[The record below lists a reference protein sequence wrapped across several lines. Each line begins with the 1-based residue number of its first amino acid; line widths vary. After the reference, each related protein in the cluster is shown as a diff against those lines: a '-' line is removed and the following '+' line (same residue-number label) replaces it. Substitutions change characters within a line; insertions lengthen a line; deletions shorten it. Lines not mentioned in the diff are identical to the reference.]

1 MRFLTQL
8 SLPKRIL
15 LGGAIF
21 AISQLCFFATRST
34 DVWVW
39 ITVTAV
45 FSIGEA
51 ILLPNLNILLDQLA
65 PAEHRGA
72 YLGASTLTTLG
83 VAVGP
88 LIGGVMLAMTG
99 AGVIYRHSNTLPA
112 VVHDYVCLQD
122 QHAGAFAGFLMIEG
136 PSCGCVRAVT
146 WAHILAATVTWNC
159 YTVYNYSV
167 GGA

>member
-99 AGVIYRHSNTLPA
+99 AGVFIATAILCLLLCMIM
-112 VVHDYVCLQD
+112 YVCRSNMLARLQD
-122 QHAGAFAGFLMIEG
+122 
-136 PSCGCVRAVT
+136 S
-146 WAHILAATVTWNC
+146 
-159 YTVYNYSV
+159 
-167 GGA
+167 